1 MTPDSYR
8 LLKPAARNR
17 RVTRSVNRAL
27 DILEA
32 LRDAVHP
39 MSLTELA
46 TSTGM
51 DKATT
56 MRIARDLR
64 ARGYVEL
71 HADTRRYSLGGS
83 ILELAD
89 PLWTK
94 DSLTQNTIRYL
105 EDLRDKTLQ
114 TVALCVR
121 AEGASVVSIELLSV
135 QPIMF
140 SRGVGSSVP
149 LAEDAAGL
157 SMLAFSRGESE
168 PPDVERKTL
177 EKIRDD
183 GYGFSVSHASP
194 RVASVAAPVRVPGA
208 PVDSAVMLSWI
219 VDTDD
224 SEPLARRRYS
234 AQVIGCAQRIARL
247 RQGQGRW
254 RG

>member
-1 MTPDSYR
+1 
-8 LLKPAARNR
+8 
-17 RVTRSVNRAL
+17 VNRAL

-32 LRDAVHP
+32 LRDTVHP

-56 MRIARDLR
+56 MRITRDLR
-64 ARGYVEL
+64 ERGYVEL
-71 HADTRRYSLGGS
+71 HADTRRYSLGAG

-89 PLWTK
+89 TLWTK
-94 DSLTQNTIRYL
+94 DSLTQNTMRYL

-121 AEGASVVSIELLSV
+121 AEGASLVSIELPSV
-135 QPIMF
+135 QPIKY

-149 LAEDAAGL
+149 LTEDAAGL
-157 SMLAFSRGESE
+157 SMLAFSRGPGEAE
-168 PPDVERKTL
+168 PLDVERKTL

-183 GYGFSVSHASP
+183 GYGYSVSRTSP

-208 PVDSAVMLSWI
+208 PVDSAVALSWI